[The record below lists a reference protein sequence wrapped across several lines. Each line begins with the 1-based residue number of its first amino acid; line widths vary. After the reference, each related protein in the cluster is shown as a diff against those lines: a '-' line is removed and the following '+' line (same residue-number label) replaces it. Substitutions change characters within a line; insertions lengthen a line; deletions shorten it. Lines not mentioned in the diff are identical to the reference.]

1 MDIVKKNFLSI
12 LCGVIALVGVIAWFF
27 PIGGMYA
34 ELDKKVKDSAS
45 KYDEVESLRKA
56 TRKLP
61 TLSLDGSAPQNLGR
75 FPNDKVIEV
84 GKKATDAMAAQS
96 QKMLATVS
104 DKNVH
109 TLLTPNSLPRPA
121 EQARLDFGYQ
131 YRDVLGLGDGL
142 WTVGFP
148 AELRATIPPTPQQI
162 EYAAQKLW
170 ADKFSPQVVEI
181 GGQDNLAK
189 ISDQF
194 LAEAKTLPNKV
205 REAAALNYMIY
216 LNEDALPVSPNIY
229 AGENPKV
236 EDIWYAQ
243 MGLWITEDVVK
254 SINAANEGATNI
266 TDAPVKHLIYLT
278 LPFGP
283 EMYVTAD
290 GKAGSGGGGGDG
302 AAAIPVDDNGVPTV
316 WSASPTGRVSNDLY
330 DVVHFNLALRVDA
343 RKVPQVLAALEADK
357 LVTVLQATVTAVDAA
372 AARKV
377 DGFVYGKDPVV
388 SLELKCEALFLRS
401 WTINKEGEGKGA
413 LMPDE
418 VQIEIGAKPKPGG
431 EEAGG

>member
-34 ELDKKVKDSAS
+34 DLDAKVKESAS
-45 KYDEVESLRKA
+45 KYDEVEGLRKA
-56 TRKLP
+56 SRVLP
-61 TLSLDGSAPQNLGR
+61 TLDLDGSPPKPLGR

-84 GKKATDAMAAQS
+84 GKKATDAMADQS
-96 QKMLATVS
+96 KKMLATVS

-109 TLLTPNSLPRPA
+109 VPLTPDSLPRPK
-121 EQARLDFGYQ
+121 EQARLDFTYQ

-142 WTVGFP
+142 WAVGLP
-148 AELRATIPPTPQQI
+148 AELKATIPPTAQQI

-181 GGQDNLAK
+181 GGQDNLPQ
-189 ISDQF
+189 ITDQF
-194 LAEAKTLPNKV
+194 LAEAKKLPNKV

-243 MGLWITEDVVK
+243 MALWITEDVVK
-254 SINAANEGATNI
+254 SINSANEGATNI
-266 TDAPVKHLIYLT
+266 TNAPVKHFLYMT
-278 LPFGP
+278 VPFGP
-283 EMYVTAD
+283 EMYVTAG
-290 GKAGSGGGGGDG
+290 GKAGSSGGGEEG
-302 AAAIPVDDNGVPTV
+302 AAIPVDEDGRPAV

-343 RKVPQVLAALEADK
+343 RKVPQVLAALERDK
-357 LVTVLQATVTAVDAA
+357 LVTVIQAAVTAVDAA
-372 AARKV
+372 AARKL

-388 SLELKCEALFLRS
+388 SIELKCEALFLRS

-418 VQIEIGAKPKPGG
+418 VQIEIGAKPKPGAEG
-431 EEAGG
+431 AAG